1 MKRLMIFALMILTA
15 CAPVIADNTLAP
27 LLSSPVGTPTQ
38 PVSSPTDIPAA
49 QTESASFAPES
60 VPDFLANLPVPN
72 CDSGLTPADVEGPY
86 YKANTPERNS
96 FYEDGMQGT
105 KLILVGYVLNNN
117 CFPIPGVWLDFWQ
130 ANANG
135 EYDNEGYT
143 LRGHQFTDNK
153 GRYYLETILPGEYP
167 QRPIEHIHVKIQAP
181 NGEVFTTQ
189 LYFPQKPVE
198 GLTVDLREQEGYDL
212 AFFNFVIK

>member
-1 MKRLMIFALMILTA
+1 MKRILILLLLILTA
-15 CAPVIADNTLAP
+15 CGSAVNEFEPAAP
-27 LLSSPVGTPTQ
+27 TPTQ
-38 PVSSPTDIPAA
+38 PASSPTDILAP
-49 QTESASFAPES
+49 QTESANFAPEL
-60 VPDFLANLPVPN
+60 VPDFLANLPVPT
-72 CDSGLTPADVEGPY
+72 CDSGLTPANMEGPY
-86 YKANTPERNS
+86 YKANTPERTS
-96 FYEDGMQGT
+96 LYEEGMQGREI
-105 KLILVGYVLNNN
+105 ILVGFVSNLD

-189 LYFPQKPVE
+189 LYFPENPVE
-198 GLTVDLREQEGYDL
+198 GLTVDLQEQQGFYL
-212 AFFNFVIK
+212 AIFNFVIE